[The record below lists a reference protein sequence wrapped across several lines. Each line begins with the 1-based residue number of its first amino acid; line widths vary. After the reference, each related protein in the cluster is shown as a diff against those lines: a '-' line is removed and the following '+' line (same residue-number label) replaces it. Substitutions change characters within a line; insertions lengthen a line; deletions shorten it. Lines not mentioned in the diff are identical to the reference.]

1 MVILQCILLF
11 KRKGMYLPRH
21 FSGNCYI
28 YELSTQYCS
37 TSEISLRACGNTIKD
52 HKDDVHRLRQLLGKN
67 GASVLYTQTLPSF
80 TIIPFCCRDM
90 LLYILDILF
99 RQITTF
105 IKFHMVFVFG
115 LQIL

>member
-1 MVILQCILLF
+1 
-11 KRKGMYLPRH
+11 MYLPRH

-67 GASVLYTQTLPSF
+67 GASVLRSDRKKSTHTFLSITQIWIALVKNHSNQQKVH
-80 TIIPFCCRDM
+80 ILRIPNW
-90 LLYILDILF
+90 
-99 RQITTF
+99 
-105 IKFHMVFVFG
+105 
-115 LQIL
+115 